1 MFWSIFWE
9 SLALI
14 IAIVLAG
21 QALAGILGGRRN

>member
-14 IAIVLAG
+14 ILIVVIG
-21 QALAGILGGRRN
+21 QVIATVLGRRHH